1 MITSVFGWL
10 ATLLLIFRQTFFKMP
25 LRCPFFIGCYL
36 FVSFFAAYVP
46 TYNFR
51 CNLSTFV
58 SSLILH
64 WAFRSLPKKR
74 DEGTD
79 PHDSD
84 TAFFPIIEIAQWK
97 SPFYCK
103 STLLCGIGWGCKNVD
118 IKILPPNDDAF
129 FSLQIT
135 IEPPQGLRANLLVAY
150 DSKPIRD
157 NKYYQLANGH
167 ERFQKEFERLVYGKM
182 VDQNT
187 NTDLCKIAFF
197 RYLLFPWGCFGK
209 TKVWTCWLE

>member
-10 ATLLLIFRQTFFKMP
+10 ATLLLIFRQTFSKMP

-36 FVSFFAAYVP
+36 FVSFFAAHVP

-51 CNLSTFV
+51 CNLSIFV

-129 FSLQIT
+129 FLCRSPSSLHKASELI
-135 IEPPQGLRANLLVAY
+135 
-150 DSKPIRD
+150 
-157 NKYYQLANGH
+157 
-167 ERFQKEFERLVYGKM
+167 
-182 VDQNT
+182 
-187 NTDLCKIAFF
+187 
-197 RYLLFPWGCFGK
+197 
-209 TKVWTCWLE
+209 CWLLMTLNPLEITNITNWQMGMRGSKRSLRDWFMVRWLTKIWSLDFFKNGSF